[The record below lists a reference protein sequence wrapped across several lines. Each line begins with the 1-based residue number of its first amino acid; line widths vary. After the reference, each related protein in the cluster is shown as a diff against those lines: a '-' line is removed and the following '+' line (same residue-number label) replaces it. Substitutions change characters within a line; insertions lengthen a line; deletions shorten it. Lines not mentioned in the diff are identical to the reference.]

1 MIKKIINR
9 HLKDNDIPPMPLLK
23 QDLVEALDIRFPNQ
37 SADLQWS
44 EKEVWHKAG
53 QSSVV
58 EFLIKTLQEQEEDVS
73 R

>member
-44 EKEVWHKAG
+44 EKEVWHKSG
-53 QSSVV
+53 QRSVV
-58 EFLIKTLQEQEEDVS
+58 EFLIKTLQ
-73 R
+73 

>member
-9 HLKDNDIPPMPLLK
+9 HLNDNDIPPMPLLQ
-23 QDLVEALDIRFPNQ
+23 QDLVEALDIRFPNR

-53 QSSVV
+53 QRSVV
-58 EFLIKTLQEQEEDVS
+58 EVLIKTLHEQEEDVS